1 MDSTARVGYRCDFPD
16 RSPRTLFAISAKRN
30 AGVDPSHK
38 LCGHV
43 PRSAAMPVSTTE
55 MNATTATDIL
65 VIEDDAVMREAI
77 GEWLQAAGY
86 GVRTAADGHAG
97 LAAVKLAAPALVVTD
112 IYLPG
117 TSGVAVIAELK
128 QGYPGIP
135 IIAISGLFNTGHGI
149 TADSAIA
156 LGAARALAKPF
167 RRGDLLRAVADLL
180 GSPGP

>member
-1 MDSTARVGYRCDFPD
+1 
-16 RSPRTLFAISAKRN
+16 
-30 AGVDPSHK
+30 
-38 LCGHV
+38 
-43 PRSAAMPVSTTE
+43 

-65 VIEDDAVMREAI
+65 IIEDDAIMREAI

-86 GVRTAADGHAG
+86 GVRKAADAHAG

-135 IIAISGLFNTGHGI
+135 IISISGLFNTGHGI

-180 GSPGP
+180 GSPSP

>member
-1 MDSTARVGYRCDFPD
+1 MDNTAHVGHRCDFPD
-16 RSPRTLFAISAKRN
+16 RSLVQYSQSPPSEMKVLSHRT
-30 AGVDPSHK
+30 DPSC
-38 LCGHV
+38 LGS
-43 PRSAAMPVSTTE
+43 RSATKPVPTDK

-65 VIEDDAVMREAI
+65 IIEDDAIMREAI

-86 GVRTAADGHAG
+86 GVRKAADGYAG
-97 LAAVKLAAPALVVTD
+97 LAAVKLAVPALVVTD

-167 RRGDLLRAVADLL
+167 RRDELLRAVADLF
-180 GSPGP
+180 GSHSP